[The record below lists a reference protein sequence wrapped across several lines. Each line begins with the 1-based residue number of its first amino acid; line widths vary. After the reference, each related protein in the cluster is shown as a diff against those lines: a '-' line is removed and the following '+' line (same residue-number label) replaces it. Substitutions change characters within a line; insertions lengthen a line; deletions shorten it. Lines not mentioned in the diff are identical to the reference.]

1 MSGTGKVVVITG
13 ASSGIGAALA
23 RKLGKDGWRVAL
35 AARREDRLRNVAAP
49 FGDKAL
55 VVVTDVRRREDIEA
69 LRDRALEK
77 FGPIDVWVSNAGRG
91 IGKKVM
97 DLPEE
102 DFDEMI
108 AVNLKS
114 YYYGMQTIIPQFQR
128 QGYGH
133 LINVSSTLGRI
144 PFATYRSI
152 YSASKAALNS
162 LTAQLR
168 MDLRRESPGIAVS
181 LVMPGI
187 VSTDF
192 FDAALGGTPQTP
204 GRPGVEPQ
212 TAEEVAAAIA
222 ALIDNPV
229 PEIYTNP
236 GSQETVA
243 RYYQDVA
250 AFEAGMGGPPP
261 APK

>member
-1 MSGTGKVVVITG
+1 MSSTGKVIVITG

-23 RKLGKDGWRVAL
+23 RQLGADSWRMAL
-35 AARREDRLRNVAAP
+35 AARREDRLREVAAP
-49 FGDKAL
+49 FGDNAL
-55 VVVTDVRRREDIEA
+55 VVPTDVRRRADIES

-77 FGPIDVWVSNAGRG
+77 FGQIDVWVSNAGRG

-97 DLPEE
+97 ELPEE
-102 DFDEMI
+102 DFDEMV

-114 YYYGMQTIIPQFQR
+114 YYYAMQAIIPVFQK
-128 QGYGH
+128 QGRGH

-152 YSASKAALNS
+152 YSACKSALNT

-168 MDLRRESPGIAVS
+168 MDLRRESPGIEVS
-181 LVMPGI
+181 LVMPSI
-187 VSTDF
+187 VSTEF
-192 FDAALGGTPQTP
+192 FDAALGGTPQSP

-212 TAEEVAAAIA
+212 TADEVAGAIA
-222 ALIDNPV
+222 RLIEHPV
-229 PEIYTNP
+229 PELYTNP
-236 GSQETVA
+236 GTQETVA

-250 AFEAGMGGPPP
+250 AFEAGMGGPPL
-261 APK
+261 ARQ